1 MLQDTQCQRNYIFSL
16 IFQFTEEDEE
26 DETIMVTE
34 KDPYTLS
41 NFRASIQQAPGKLV
55 NGAKEQCQKML
66 ANTQKT
72 DDKVALINNEES
84 DEYTTTDNCLN
95 TDVHVGNDCFV
106 NPNVCE

>member
-1 MLQDTQCQRNYIFSL
+1 
-16 IFQFTEEDEE
+16 
-26 DETIMVTE
+26 
-34 KDPYTLS
+34 
-41 NFRASIQQAPGKLV
+41 
-55 NGAKEQCQKML
+55 ML

-95 TDVHVGNDCFV
+95 TDVHVGNNCFV